1 MKKFIKRI
9 PEQIAATFSI
19 IMIVFTTISY
29 LKGVDTI
36 ALHRL
41 IELFMLSVIGGIWM
55 EFAFGKHVIK
65 KMTDIKRALIFIVPF
80 AVTTFL
86 FAVLFQWI
94 TKLNLISTYVKFIGI
109 FIICWIISIVLFEIE
124 HTIKGK
130 QYTQKLR
137 EYQNGGLSNEQ

>member
-19 IMIVFTTISY
+19 VMIVFITVSY
-29 LKGVDTI
+29 LKGVNTI
-36 ALHRL
+36 AIHRL

-55 EFAFGKHVIK
+55 EFAFGKYVIK

-109 FIICWIISIVLFEIE
+109 FVICWIVSIILFEIE
-124 HTIKGK
+124 HSIKGK

-137 EYQNGGLSNEQ
+137 EYQNGGSSDEQ